1 MRYFENS
8 INWGLRPQTPGIRLH
23 LSPKAWCR
31 LKAPGAAAPGPPLGV
46 EKESRADAR
55 ARAAGVA
62 VRAEVK
68 QARLR
73 AIVPVAPD

>member
-46 EKESRADAR
+46 EKESRADVR
-55 ARAAGVA
+55 ARVAGAA
-62 VRAEVK
+62 VRVEVK
-68 QARLR
+68 QARPR

>member
-8 INWGLRPQTPGIRLH
+8 INWGLRPQAPGIRLH
-23 LSPKAWCR
+23 LSPKARCR

-46 EKESRADAR
+46 EKESRAEVRDR
-55 ARAAGVA
+55 VAGAA
-62 VRAEVK
+62 VRVEVK

-73 AIVPVAPD
+73 AIDPAAPD